1 MPASKPSLKIAV
13 IGVGS
18 MGRNHARVFNELE
31 SAELV
36 AVVDPNQEL
45 VESISRK
52 FGCRGYTNHRQMIQE
67 AGPEAVT
74 IAAPTAEH
82 EALATDILG
91 KGVHVFIEKPIAATL
106 DGAVSIIEAAALA
119 NRLLMVGHI
128 VRFNPAIREL
138 KRRLE
143 AGELGRIYQV
153 MCRRIGPF
161 PERIR
166 DVGVVIDLA
175 PHDLDIMRYLIGAD
189 PIRVYAETA
198 QRIHTAHEDLLVG
211 LLRFPGNI
219 TGGVEINWLSPSKI
233 REILVLGEAGLFKV
247 DDLTQDL
254 YFYENSA
261 LQAPTWPG
269 LLNLKGVSEGEMRRY
284 PIQRQEPLK
293 TELDSF
299 ITAILNH
306 GPVPVSGEDGLAAL
320 KLALALVESGRTHQV
335 ITID

>member
-1 MPASKPSLKIAV
+1 MSDRKQALKIAV

-18 MGRNHARVFNELE
+18 MGRNHARVFKELE
-31 SAELV
+31 NAELV
-36 AVVDPNQEL
+36 AVVDTNPEL
-45 VESISRK
+45 AESISRHY
-52 FGCRGYTNHRQMIQE
+52 GCRGYTDHMQMLE
-67 AGPEAVT
+67 ETRPEAVT

-82 EALATDILG
+82 LALAVDSLQ
-91 KGVHVFIEKPIAATL
+91 KQVHVLIEKPIAATL
-106 DGAVSIIEAAALA
+106 EQAVTIIETAAR
-119 NRLLMVGHI
+119 NNCHLMVGHI
-128 VRFNPAIREL
+128 VRFNPAIRDL
-138 KRRLE
+138 KRRLDD
-143 AGELGRIYQV
+143 GELGRIYQV
-153 MCRRIGPF
+153 TCRRIGPF

-175 PHDLDIMRYLIGAD
+175 PHDLDIMRYLIGSD

-261 LQAPTWPG
+261 LGMPPWHG

-293 TELDSF
+293 AELNSF
-299 ITAILNH
+299 IHAVLNNE
-306 GPVPVSGEDGLAAL
+306 PVPVSGEDGMAAL

>member
-1 MPASKPSLKIAV
+1 MVKE
-13 IGVGS
+13 
-18 MGRNHARVFNELE
+18 AR
-31 SAELV
+31 
-36 AVVDPNQEL
+36 
-45 VESISRK
+45 
-52 FGCRGYTNHRQMIQE
+52 
-67 AGPEAVT
+67 PEAVT

-82 EALATDILG
+82 ETIAVDILG
-91 KGVHVFIEKPIAATL
+91 KGVHVLIEKPIAASL
-106 DGAVSIIEAAALA
+106 GGALSMIEAAARH
-119 NRLLMVGHI
+119 NCHLMVGHI

-261 LQAPTWPG
+261 LETPTWPG
-269 LLNLKGVSEGEMRRY
+269 LLNLKGVSEGEMRRF

-293 TELDSF
+293 AELESF

-306 GPVPVSGEDGLAAL
+306 RPVAVSGEDGLAAL